1 MEIEEKGIEDIKCEY
16 VCPRCYSRFDTK
28 EECIQHMD
36 SCKVQMIWKI
46 NLSEEINFR
55 KEGEVIWHV
64 HIYYQPEKSP
74 FHFHEMKE
82 VDGTVDDETD
92 TGEIDYYMNVEREE
106 EIPEAIEKMKIYVMG
121 KKKAEMDALSKLSQ
135 ENNYS
140 K

>member
-1 MEIEEKGIEDIKCEY
+1 MEIEEKGIEDIRCEY
-16 VCPRCYSRFDTK
+16 ICPRCHSRFDTK

-36 SCKVQMIWKI
+36 SCEIKMIWKI
-46 NLSEEINFR
+46 NLSEEIDFR
-55 KEGEVIWHV
+55 KGEVIWHV
-64 HIYYQPEKSP
+64 NIFHQPERSP
-74 FHFHEMKE
+74 FCFNEILE
-82 VDGTVDDETD
+82 DGGCVDDETD
-92 TGEIDYYMNVEREE
+92 TGDIDYYMNVEHEE